1 MKKNNFATVLFFLAS
16 FKAYAGVGPVSV
28 GDIYIGMSKSKYISV
43 LKIKPVDC
51 SKYKYDDG
59 TSMKAEMKYLNPQ
72 SKTLCDPMDVG
83 TIETNKVNGLSY
95 DAIHIS
101 QDSGESMSAI
111 GSSSDAF
118 FINDRLVGLN
128 IMLPKVDAQSLIIKY
143 GEPKIVDQQKT
154 ETCKNR
160 IGNEFNNVVG
170 KLDAVW
176 VNGNVEA
183 IYRSEKLPPEKTC
196 TDGLTINYYILQE
209 PESVKLIDDAIIQYQ
224 GNITKENSKAS
235 PF

>member
-1 MKKNNFATVLFFLAS
+1 M
-16 FKAYAGVGPVSV
+16 
-28 GDIYIGMSKSKYISV
+28 
-43 LKIKPVDC
+43 
-51 SKYKYDDG
+51 
-59 TSMKAEMKYLNPQ
+59 
-72 SKTLCDPMDVG
+72 
-83 TIETNKVNGLSY
+83 
-95 DAIHIS
+95 
-101 QDSGESMSAI
+101 
-111 GSSSDAF
+111 
-118 FINDRLVGLN
+118 
-128 IMLPKVDAQSLIIKY
+128 IIKY

-160 IGNEFNNVVG
+160 IGNECNNVVG